1 MTSLWAVNQS
11 GSGTLRCPGG
21 KNEERMST
29 NYKARNIQM
38 SVMSERT
45 DCVFLSSLGK
55 GDNLHQQVLSAFP
68 LCQMTEEDLTQNP
81 LFCKLLASLSQ
92 HVDRTG
98 LTQHLRR
105 DLEKAE
111 RELHSQRLSWLREE
125 CVDRVLREIV
135 QENRFSSH
143 TAEDR
148 FLSTLEQCLM
158 VSQCVNLVDIS
169 EHHSGIL
176 GLTAERVK
184 RQMPPEQDIAQ
195 MKQRLPS
202 ELLQHLK
209 RKAVTI
215 LTYYQPQWENESEG
229 LRSVKLSKLPE
240 LLDGEQKK
248 AKSLTE
254 RNRENA
260 TSLQR
265 QTHAYLSELVKCM
278 KVLQCLV
285 LDLRLKAQKD
295 LDRKKIEYFEA
306 KCEIGLQKIRAE
318 MLEVQLDTYT
328 RDKIAAHKKIT
339 EKLKAELNTSE
350 MDKQAVESKLAS
362 FQIYGR
368 DFEALAEEYSR
379 LRQEIATKSWA
390 LKEFST

>member
-1 MTSLWAVNQS
+1 
-11 GSGTLRCPGG
+11 
-21 KNEERMST
+21 
-29 NYKARNIQM
+29 
-38 SVMSERT
+38 MSERT

-68 LCQMTEEDLTQNP
+68 LCEMAEEDLIQNP
-81 LFCKLLASLSQ
+81 LFCKLLATLSQ

-111 RELHSQRLSWLREE
+111 RELHSQRLSWLRVE

-135 QENRFSSH
+135 QENRFSKA
-143 TAEDR
+143 AEEDK
-148 FLSTLEQCLM
+148 FFSTLEQCVSVGQC
-158 VSQCVNLVDIS
+158 VSQVDIS

-176 GLTAERVK
+176 GLTAERVM
-184 RQMPPEQDIAQ
+184 RQMPPEQDIVE

-209 RKAVTI
+209 RKAVNI

-229 LRSVKLSKLPE
+229 LRNVKLSKLPE

-248 AKSLTE
+248 AKSLAE

-265 QTHAYLSELVKCM
+265 QTHAYLSELLKCM
-278 KVLQCLV
+278 KILQCLV

-339 EKLKAELNTSE
+339 EKLNAELKTSE
-350 MDKQAVESKLAS
+350 MDRQAVESKLAS
-362 FQIYGR
+362 FEIYGK

>member
-1 MTSLWAVNQS
+1 M
-11 GSGTLRCPGG
+11 
-21 KNEERMST
+21 
-29 NYKARNIQM
+29 QM
-38 SVMSERT
+38 SAMSERT

-68 LCQMTEEDLTQNP
+68 LCEMTEEDLIQNP
-81 LFCKLLASLSQ
+81 QFCKLLATLSQ

-111 RELHSQRLSWLREE
+111 RELHSQRLSWLRVE
-125 CVDRVLREIV
+125 CVDRVLREII
-135 QENRFSSH
+135 QENRFSKGSSSQ
-143 TAEDR
+143 TAEDK
-148 FLSTLEQCLM
+148 FFSTLEQCVM
-158 VSQCVNLVDIS
+158 VGQCVNQVDIS

-176 GLTAERVK
+176 GLTAERVM
-184 RQMPPEQDIAQ
+184 RQMPPEQDIVQ
-195 MKQRLPS
+195 MKQRLSS

-209 RKAVTI
+209 RKAVSI

-240 LLDGEQKK
+240 LLDGERKR

-254 RNRENA
+254 RNRENT

-265 QTHAYLSELVKCM
+265 QTHAYLSELLKCM
-278 KVLQCLV
+278 KILQCLL

-339 EKLKAELNTSE
+339 EKLNAELRTSE

-362 FQIYGR
+362 F
-368 DFEALAEEYSR
+368 E
-379 LRQEIATKSWA
+379 
-390 LKEFST
+390 

>member
-1 MTSLWAVNQS
+1 
-11 GSGTLRCPGG
+11 
-21 KNEERMST
+21 MS
-29 NYKARNIQM
+29 A
-38 SVMSERT
+38 MSERT

-68 LCQMTEEDLTQNP
+68 LCEMTEEDLIQNP
-81 LFCKLLASLSQ
+81 QFCKLLATLSQ

-98 LTQHLRR
+98 LTQHPRR

-111 RELHSQRLSWLREE
+111 RELHSQRLSWLRVE

-135 QENRFSSH
+135 QENRFSKASQ
-143 TAEDR
+143 TAEDK
-148 FLSTLEQCLM
+148 FFSTLEQC
-158 VSQCVNLVDIS
+158 VTVAQCVNQVDIS
-169 EHHSGIL
+169 EHHCGIL
-176 GLTAERVK
+176 GLTAERVT
-184 RQMPPEQDIAQ
+184 RQMPPEQDIVQ

-202 ELLQHLK
+202 ELLRHLK
-209 RKAVTI
+209 RKAINI

-248 AKSLTE
+248 VKSLTE

-265 QTHAYLSELVKCM
+265 QTHAYLSELLKCM
-278 KVLQCLV
+278 KILQCLV
-285 LDLRLKAQKD
+285 VDLRLKAQKD
-295 LDRKKIEYFEA
+295 LDRRKIEYFEG

-328 RDKIAAHKKIT
+328 RDKIAAHKKIA
-339 EKLKAELNTSE
+339 EKLNADLRTSE
-350 MDKQAVESKLAS
+350 MDRQAVESKLSS
-362 FQIYGR
+362 FEIYGR

-390 LKEFST
+390 LREFSSA

>member
-1 MTSLWAVNQS
+1 
-11 GSGTLRCPGG
+11 
-21 KNEERMST
+21 MS
-29 NYKARNIQM
+29 A
-38 SVMSERT
+38 MSERT
-45 DCVFLSSLGK
+45 DCVFLSALGK

-68 LCQMTEEDLTQNP
+68 LCEMTEEDLIQNP
-81 LFCKLLASLSQ
+81 LFCKLLATLSQ

-111 RELHSQRLSWLREE
+111 CELRSQRLSWLREE
-125 CVDRVLREIV
+125 CVNRVLREIV
-135 QENRFSSH
+135 QEIRFTKASSSQ
-143 TAEDR
+143 TAEDK
-148 FLSTLEQCLM
+148 FFSTLEQCVM
-158 VSQCVNLVDIS
+158 VGQCVKS
-169 EHHSGIL
+169 SHHSGIL
-176 GLTAERVK
+176 GLMAERVT
-184 RQMPPEQDIAQ
+184 RQMPPEQDIVQ

-209 RKAVTI
+209 RKAVNI

-248 AKSLTE
+248 AKSLAE
-254 RNRENA
+254 RNRENTA
-260 TSLQR
+260 LLQR

-339 EKLKAELNTSE
+339 EKLNAELKSSE
-350 MDKQAVESKLAS
+350 MDRQAVESKLAS
-362 FQIYGR
+362 FEIYGR
-368 DFEALAEEYSR
+368 DFEALADEYSR

>member
-1 MTSLWAVNQS
+1 
-11 GSGTLRCPGG
+11 
-21 KNEERMST
+21 
-29 NYKARNIQM
+29 
-38 SVMSERT
+38 MSERT
-45 DCVFLSSLGK
+45 DRVFVSSLGK

-68 LCQMTEEDLTQNP
+68 LCQMTEEDLIQNP
-81 LFCKLLASLSQ
+81 QFCKLLATLSQ

-111 RELHSQRLSWLREE
+111 RELHSQRLSWLRVES
-125 CVDRVLREIV
+125 VHRVLREIV
-135 QENRFSSH
+135 QDNRFSKVSSAQ
-143 TAEDR
+143 TAEDK
-148 FLSTLEQCLM
+148 FFSTLEQCLA
-158 VSQCVNLVDIS
+158 VGQCVRQMDIS
-169 EHHSGIL
+169 SDINEHHSGIL
-176 GLTAERVK
+176 GLTADRVK
-184 RQMPPEQDIAQ
+184 RQMPPEQDIMQ

-209 RKAVTI
+209 RKAANI
-215 LTYYQPQWENESEG
+215 LTYYQPEWENESEG

-260 TSLQR
+260 TLLQR
-265 QTHAYLSELVKCM
+265 QTHAYLSELLKCVKI
-278 KVLQCLV
+278 LQCLV

-339 EKLKAELNTSE
+339 EKLNAELKTSE

-362 FQIYGR
+362 FEIYGK

>member
-1 MTSLWAVNQS
+1 
-11 GSGTLRCPGG
+11 
-21 KNEERMST
+21 
-29 NYKARNIQM
+29 M
-38 SVMSERT
+38 SVMSQRA
-45 DCVFLSSLGK
+45 DSVFVSSLGK
-55 GDNLHQQVLSAFP
+55 GDSLHQQVLAAFP
-68 LCQMTEEDLTQNP
+68 LCQISEEDLIQNP
-81 LFCKLLASLSQ
+81 QFCKLLATLSQ

-105 DLEKAE
+105 DREKAE
-111 RELHSQRLSWLREE
+111 RELHTQRLGWLRLES
-125 CVDRVLREIV
+125 VHRVLREII
-135 QENRFSSH
+135 QENRFSKASSTL
-143 TAEDR
+143 TAEDK
-148 FLSTLEQCLM
+148 FYSTLEQCLM
-158 VSQCVNLVDIS
+158 VAQCVKQMDVSSDSS
-169 EHHSGIL
+169 EDHSGVL

-184 RQMPPEQDIAQ
+184 RQMPPEQEVLE

-209 RKAVTI
+209 KKAVSI
-215 LTYYQPQWENESEG
+215 LTYYQPEWENESEG

-240 LLDGEQKK
+240 LLDTEQKR

-254 RNRENA
+254 KNRENG
-260 TSLQR
+260 TLLQR
-265 QTHAYLSELVKCM
+265 QTHTYLSELLKCM
-278 KVLQCLV
+278 NILQCLI

-339 EKLKAELNTSE
+339 EKLKVELKSSE
-350 MDKQAVESKLAS
+350 VDKQAVESKLAS
-362 FQIYGR
+362 FEIYGK

-379 LRQEIATKSWA
+379 LQQEIGTKSWA